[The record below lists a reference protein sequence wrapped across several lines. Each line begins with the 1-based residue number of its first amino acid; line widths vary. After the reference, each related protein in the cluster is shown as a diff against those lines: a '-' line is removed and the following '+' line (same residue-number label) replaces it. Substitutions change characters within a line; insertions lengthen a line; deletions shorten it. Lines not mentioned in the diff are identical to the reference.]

1 MYHRKGPRIKR
12 RNTETQPVTVLVVR
26 SVEDQLGPQTS
37 VDSIHSSIQHVAPS
51 VNAGR
56 STLRD
61 TTLDI
66 PLKDADIER
75 NHRMTEGV
83 PSAAGRA
90 RMATRNGG
98 VGREEEEKKVTLQ

>member
-1 MYHRKGPRIKR
+1 MYHRRGPTIER
-12 RNTETQPVTVLVVR
+12 RTTEAQPIAVLAVR
-26 SVEDQLGPQTS
+26 NVEDQLGPQIS
-37 VDSIHSSIQHVAPS
+37 VDSIHSRVQHAAPS
-51 VNAGR
+51 VNPGR
-56 STLRD
+56 STPRD

-75 NHRMTEGV
+75 NHRIMQGM

-90 RMATRNGG
+90 RITMRSGG